1 MAESDDGERS
11 EEPTE
16 KKLREAREKG
26 QVARSR
32 ELTTFVMLLGS
43 SVGLLVFGHMIV
55 ESMMSIMRNSF
66 TTPRDQLFDSVHMT
80 LAFQEA
86 VSNSL
91 LMLSPFFVLMA
102 ISAVVGSIA
111 ISGWNF
117 SLQALAPKFSKLNP
131 LTGMKRIFG
140 PQGLMELT
148 KALAKFFVI
157 SAAGILV
164 LYNITDEVMG
174 LGSEPVAQA
183 ISHAG
188 SLLVWTFLA
197 VSMSTLLI
205 AMIDVPFQIWNHK
218 RQLKMTKQDVK
229 QENKDVYGS
238 PELKGRI
245 RRTQMEMSMK
255 RMMESVPKADVVI
268 TNPTHFSIA
277 VKYDPDNMRAPVVVA
292 KGADYVAF
300 EIRRIAKENKVPI
313 LSAPPLARA
322 IYHTTEIDDEIP
334 EGLYLA
340 VARVLAYI
348 FHLRRTASSVNP
360 DDLKMMDISIPED
373 MQYDVDGKPYKGR
386 QADSGND

>member
-1 MAESDDGERS
+1 MAESDGGERS

-43 SVGLLVFGHMIV
+43 SIGLLLFGNMIV
-55 ESMMSIMRNSF
+55 ESMMSVMRNSF
-66 TTPRDQLFDSVHMT
+66 TTPRDQLFDPVHMT
-80 LAFQEA
+80 LAFREA
-86 VSNSL
+86 VSTSL
-91 LMLSPFFVLMA
+91 LMLSPFLVLMA

-111 ISGWNF
+111 VSGWNF
-117 SLQALAPKFSKLNP
+117 SIQALSPKFSKLNP
-131 LTGMKRIFG
+131 LSGMKRIFG

-157 SAAGILV
+157 SGAGIFV
-164 LYNITDEVMG
+164 LYNTTGQVMG
-174 LGSEPVAQA
+174 LGSEPVTQA
-183 ISHAG
+183 IAHAG

-197 VSMSTLLI
+197 VSTSTLLI
-205 AMIDVPFQIWNHK
+205 AAIDVPFQMWNHK
-218 RQLKMTKQDVK
+218 RQLKMTKQEVK
-229 QENKDVYGS
+229 QENKDVHGS
-238 PELKGRI
+238 PELKGHI

-255 RMMESVPKADVVI
+255 RMMEAVPNADVII

-300 EIRRIAKENKVPI
+300 EIRRIAKDNNVPI

-360 DDLKMMDISIPED
+360 DDLKMVDITIPED
-373 MQYDVDGKPYKGR
+373 MQYDVDGKSNKNQ
-386 QADSGND
+386 QADSGDS